1 MQSVDDASSRL
12 RKALY
17 GNQKEKEKEVLEIV
31 INNDL
36 ETRLSIAKYYEA
48 VYTTPLQ
55 DDLKAKLNPHFRN
68 LVMDLFLSPV
78 DYDVQQLKTSFKGFS
93 IDEGVIFEIITSRSK
108 DMLDEIKKIY
118 KAQNGK
124 EIKQEIEKNF
134 GNPFKKNLITLLN
147 TQRNVNSRP
156 DKAQCER
163 DAEILYSTQETNW
176 SNDDI
181 FNNIFALKSPEELV
195 LIGRYYYRKTGV
207 TLIDAIE
214 KKMSGKVKTFF
225 RELLYNV
232 ILPAELFAEKIYEA
246 IKGIGTNTTILN
258 RVLATR
264 NEIDMPEIREL
275 YFWKY
280 KVNMKDDII
289 GDTSGN
295 YQNLCVYL
303 SEK

>member
-1 MQSVDDASSRL
+1 MQSVDDAGARL

-17 GNQKEKEKEVLEIV
+17 GNQKDKEKEVLEIV

-93 IDEGVIFEIITSRSK
+93 IDEGVIFEILTSRSYE
-108 DMLDEIKKIY
+108 MLQEINKLY
-118 KAQNGK
+118 KVQNGK
-124 EIKQEIEKNF
+124 EIRQEIEKNF

-147 TQRNVNSRP
+147 TERNINPNP
-156 DKAQCER
+156 DKNQCER
-163 DAEILYSTQETNW
+163 DAEILYNTQETNW

-264 NEIDMPEIREL
+264 NEIDMTEIREL
-275 YFWKY
+275 YKWKY

>member
-1 MQSVDDASSRL
+1 MQSVDDAGARL

-17 GNQKEKEKEVLEIV
+17 GNQKDKEKEVLEIV

-93 IDEGVIFEIITSRSK
+93 IDEGVIFEILTSRSYE
-108 DMLDEIKKIY
+108 MLQEINKLY
-118 KAQNGK
+118 KVQNGK
-124 EIKQEIEKNF
+124 EIRQEIEKNF

-147 TQRNVNSRP
+147 TQRNVNSHP

-295 YQNLCVYL
+295 YQKLCLYVAEY
-303 SEK
+303 

>member
-1 MQSVDDASSRL
+1 
-12 RKALY
+12 
-17 GNQKEKEKEVLEIV
+17 
-31 INNDL
+31 
-36 ETRLSIAKYYEA
+36 
-48 VYTTPLQ
+48 
-55 DDLKAKLNPHFRN
+55 
-68 LVMDLFLSPV
+68 
-78 DYDVQQLKTSFKGFS
+78 
-93 IDEGVIFEIITSRSK
+93 
-108 DMLDEIKKIY
+108 MLDEIKKLY

-124 EIKQEIEKNF
+124 EIRQEIEKNF

-147 TQRNVNSRP
+147 TERNVNPNP

-163 DAEILYSTQETNW
+163 DAEILYSTQESNW

-264 NEIDMPEIREL
+264 NEIDMTEIREL
-275 YFWKY
+275 YKWKY

>member
-1 MQSVDDASSRL
+1 
-12 RKALY
+12 
-17 GNQKEKEKEVLEIV
+17 
-31 INNDL
+31 
-36 ETRLSIAKYYEA
+36 
-48 VYTTPLQ
+48 
-55 DDLKAKLNPHFRN
+55 
-68 LVMDLFLSPV
+68 MDLFLSPV

-93 IDEGVIFEIITSRSK
+93 IDEGVIFEILTSRSYE
-108 DMLDEIKKIY
+108 MLQEINKLY
-118 KAQNGK
+118 KVQNGK
-124 EIKQEIEKNF
+124 EIRQEIEKNF

-147 TQRNVNSRP
+147 TQRNVNSHP

>member
-78 DYDVQQLKTSFKGFS
+78 DYDVQQLKNSFKGFS
-93 IDEGVIFEIITSRSK
+93 IDEGVIFEIITSRNK
-108 DMLDEIKKIY
+108 EMLDEIKKLY

-124 EIKQEIEKNF
+124 EIRQEIEKNF
-134 GNPFKKNLITLLN
+134 GNPFKKNLIALLN
-147 TQRNVNSRP
+147 TERNINPNP

-163 DAEILYSTQETNW
+163 DAEILYSTQESNW
-176 SNDDI
+176 ANDDI

-195 LIGRYYYRKTGV
+195 LIGRYYYKKTGV

-214 KKMSGKVKTFF
+214 KKMNGKVKAFF

-264 NEIDMPEIREL
+264 NEIDMTEIREL
-275 YFWKY
+275 YKWKY

>member
-78 DYDVQQLKTSFKGFS
+78 DYDVQQLKNSFKGFS
-93 IDEGVIFEIITSRSK
+93 IDEGVIFEIITSRNK
-108 DMLDEIKKIY
+108 EMLDEIKKLY

-124 EIKQEIEKNF
+124 EIRQEIEKNF

-147 TQRNVNSRP
+147 TERNVNPNP

-163 DAEILYSTQETNW
+163 DAEILYSTQESNW

-195 LIGRYYYRKTGV
+195 LIGRYYYKKTGV

-214 KKMSGKVKTFF
+214 KKMNGKVKAFF

-264 NEIDMPEIREL
+264 NEIDMTEIREL
-275 YFWKY
+275 YKWKY
-280 KVNMKDDII
+280 KVNMRDDII

>member
-1 MQSVDDASSRL
+1 MSEIFRFPNGGYEVTVCRKKDIIDSIEDDSVD
-12 RKALY
+12 
-17 GNQKEKEKEVLEIV
+17 
-31 INNDL
+31 
-36 ETRLSIAKYYEA
+36 
-48 VYTTPLQ
+48 
-55 DDLKAKLNPHFRN
+55 
-68 LVMDLFLSPV
+68 
-78 DYDVQQLKTSFKGFS
+78 
-93 IDEGVIFEIITSRSK
+93 
-108 DMLDEIKKIY
+108 
-118 KAQNGK
+118 K
-124 EIKQEIEKNF
+124 EILDALIE
-134 GNPFKKNLITLLN
+134 
-147 TQRNVNSRP
+147 
-156 DKAQCER
+156 QCER
-163 DAEILYSTQETNW
+163 DAEILYSTQESNW
-176 SNDDI
+176 ANDDI

-195 LIGRYYYRKTGV
+195 LIGRYYYKKTGV

-214 KKMSGKVKTFF
+214 KKMNGKVKAFF

-264 NEIDMPEIREL
+264 NEIDMTEIREL
-275 YFWKY
+275 YKWKY